1 MTRWTRGTGF
11 LALAAL
17 LTGCSRLEP
26 VQGPAP
32 VPGTQMAYDIN
43 DVGRVALG
51 GAMGP
56 EIARVEGHLLG
67 VEDGVYLVS
76 VTGINFLRGGFQSW
90 SGEMV
95 RLRPEYIGNRYERK
109 VSTGRSIAMGSLA
122 VGGFAAFI
130 LGRSLAVGGN
140 DGDDGNNGNKPPDQL
155 TRRIRP

>member
-1 MTRWTRGTGF
+1 MTRLTRGTGF

-17 LTGCSRLEP
+17 LTGCSKLEP

-56 EIARVEGHLLG
+56 EIARVEGQLLG
-67 VEDGVYLVS
+67 TEDGTYLVS
-76 VTGINFLRGGFQSW
+76 VSGINFLRGGFQSW

-95 RLRPEYIGNRYERK
+95 RLRPEYIGNQYKRK
-109 VSTGRSIAMGSLA
+109 VSTGRSIAMGTIA
-122 VGGFAAFI
+122 VGGFAAFM
-130 LGRSLAVGGN
+130 LGRSLAADGN
-140 DGDDGNNGNKPPDQL
+140 EGDDGGNEQKPPEQQ